1 MIQIPVVK
9 IIAYSLIP
17 KIVHDCYKAGKKL
30 YNETYIF
37 SEPPPKKKSDRS
49 PWTKHRFDTVMRM
62 RKNWLRHNE
71 LTLDNK
77 PLSVLITDINIA
89 LHMNK
94 SRRAIAAVWEGKID
108 REKLPNANKK

>member
-49 PWTKHRFDTVMRM
+49 PWTKRRFDIVMRK
-62 RKNWLRHNE
+62 RKGWLRHNE
-71 LTLDNK
+71 LTLNNK
-77 PLSVLITDINIA
+77 PLSVLIEDINHT
-89 LHMNK
+89 LDMDK
-94 SRRAIAAVWEGKID
+94 SSRAIAAIWEGKID
-108 REKLPNANKK
+108 RTKLK

>member
-17 KIVHDCYKAGKKL
+17 KLVHDIYTAGKKL

-37 SEPPPKKKSDRS
+37 SEPPLPKKADRS
-49 PWTKHRFDTVMRM
+49 PWTKIRFDKVMYYRT
-62 RKNWLRHNE
+62 KWLRYNE

-77 PLSVLITDINIA
+77 SLSALIEEINRN
-89 LHMNK
+89 LSMHK
-94 SRRAIAAVWEGKID
+94 SSRAIAAVWEGKID
-108 REKLPNANKK
+108 RSKLK